1 MTSKETHATGRL
13 KEGGPFQKVCHDWKF
28 IVEHSLFESRFERLL
43 LVFNNFRTLIIILYN
58 YLLSDGSSIFL
69 RPEAYA
75 VRHSL
80 FSPPNINTNEWKCFH
95 LWYFIGGNYGY
106 EGSIT
111 VLLKMLKSNLTSL
124 LFFADKATSE
134 ATYTQTPLPQ
144 NFTDAQ
150 VFTKYTRVVA
160 VDLS

>member
-1 MTSKETHATGRL
+1 FIIEGTVGYGSNGDIALDDLTLLDGNCETIITQKSLDCDFKGDTCDWEAQGRWTLSK
-13 KEGGPFQKVCHDWKF
+13 
-28 IVEHSLFESRFERLL
+28 
-43 LVFNNFRTLIIILYN
+43 
-58 YLLSDGSSIFL
+58 DGSSIFL

-80 FSPPNINTNEWKCFH
+80 FSPPNINTNEWKCFR

-111 VLLKMLKSNLTSL
+111 VLLRMLKSNLTSL
-124 LFFADKATSE
+124 LFFADKVTSE

-144 NFTDAQ
+144 HFTDAQ
-150 VFTKYTRVVA
+150 
-160 VDLS
+160 